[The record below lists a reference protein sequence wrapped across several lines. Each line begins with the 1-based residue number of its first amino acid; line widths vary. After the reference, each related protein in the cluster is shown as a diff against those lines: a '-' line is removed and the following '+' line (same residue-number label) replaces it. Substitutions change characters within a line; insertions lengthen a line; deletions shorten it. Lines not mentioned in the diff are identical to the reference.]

1 MSKEVHS
8 TELPL
13 LSADESGHS
22 SGSITDDSA
31 HIKQQESS
39 SLIDQFIYNLEQIAQ
54 NSSLMYTQ
62 QQQQQQQQQQMDNQ
76 FLKQSVKADTSF
88 DSASHLSDSLSANMD
103 SLDQTVAP
111 GEQQASI
118 WSGLNNVSE

>member
-1 MSKEVHS
+1 MSKEVHN
-8 TELPL
+8 TELPP

-54 NSSLMYTQ
+54 NSSLMYT
-62 QQQQQQQQQQMDNQ
+62 QQQQQQQQMDNQ

-118 WSGLNNVSE
+118 WSGLNNVGE

>member
-1 MSKEVHS
+1 MSKEVHN
-8 TELPL
+8 TELPP

-54 NSSLMYTQ
+54 NSLMYTQ
-62 QQQQQQQQQQMDNQ
+62 QQQMNNQ